1 MEIDKAK
8 ALALIGQGPKNA
20 LIFGSGHDLYSLKDY
35 LRWGSVIDLKESDI
49 KDLEQRH
56 YSDGTHKGTI
66 SIDGQPVSYMDGIDN
81 KDMLLWFSHLIE
93 VDTSQH
99 GYIMGRGSWAR
110 AVTSSI
116 YEKLAEIAEVT
127 EEEATELRTQGY
139 KDEKINQEVNG
150 LKDAEEE

>member
-56 YSDGTHKGTI
+56 YSDGTMKGTI
-66 SIDGQPVSYMDGIDN
+66 SIDGQPVEYMDAIDN
-81 KDMLLWFSHLIE
+81 KDMLMWFSHLIE

-99 GYIMGRGSWAR
+99 GHIMGRGTWAR

-116 YEKLAEIAEVT
+116 YEKLAGIAEVT
-127 EEEATELRTQGY
+127 EEEATQLRLAGIQA
-139 KDEKINQEVNG
+139 EK
-150 LKDAEEE
+150 EEE